1 MQRNRFLT
9 AVHENAEGIF
19 VRGLRHDNPGLPC
32 HLRAAPFAQCG
43 QANASAGF
51 RFPEI
56 NYSRGPLADADRTR
70 VSKSAEISLREKR
83 RLSDGV
89 NVRKRS
95 RGLEQLR
102 SPMKGQRVLGA
113 FLGGD
118 DRSFRYFLA
127 RLLCAVVVCAG
138 QAKKNQAAYKRGGT
152 TNQQCQAQW
161 INFLA
166 FSPIS
171 TGRQPGS

>member
-1 MQRNRFLT
+1 MRMRKASLYADFAT
-9 AVHENAEGIF
+9 TTPACRVI
-19 VRGLRHDNPGLPC
+19 
-32 HLRAAPFAQCG
+32 FAQRLLP
-43 QANASAGF
+43 NAD
-51 RFPEI
+51 R
-56 NYSRGPLADADRTR
+56 RTR
-70 VSKSAEISLREKR
+70 VPGFDSLKSTIRAVRWRTPIERGSAESAEISLREKR